1 MKYSLIVDL
10 GNSQTELAVFD
21 ENNLIDK
28 IRFETDKINSDY
40 DNRKIK
46 QFLSHLGIDGKDF
59 EGGMIFSVV
68 PHLTRLVQII
78 LKGEIGIDIKAFDPK
93 PVLASLKHD
102 VDDPNEI
109 GQDLLADIVGALHYY
124 GAPVVVSDLGTVSK
138 NLIIDK
144 DGVFQG
150 VSFFPGIRMNA
161 NILSDMTAQLP
172 VIKEVTKPDNYY
184 GKNTIDAM
192 RCGVYYCHLASIRRF
207 MDRTEEEFGYKFKRV
222 VTGGNSYL
230 LADEFKGTA
239 IVDQTLVLK
248 GMHLIYKMQK

>member
-78 LKGEIGIDIKAFDPK
+78 LKVKLELILRLLIQSRFLHLLNTMLMIQTKLGKI
-93 PVLASLKHD
+93 SLL
-102 VDDPNEI
+102 I
-109 GQDLLADIVGALHYY
+109 LLGLSIIMALQLLY
-124 GAPVVVSDLGTVSK
+124 
-138 NLIIDK
+138 LI
-144 DGVFQG
+144 
-150 VSFFPGIRMNA
+150 
-161 NILSDMTAQLP
+161 
-172 VIKEVTKPDNYY
+172 
-184 GKNTIDAM
+184 
-192 RCGVYYCHLASIRRF
+192 
-207 MDRTEEEFGYKFKRV
+207 
-222 VTGGNSYL
+222 
-230 LADEFKGTA
+230 
-239 IVDQTLVLK
+239 
-248 GMHLIYKMQK
+248 